1 MSGILT
7 QCDKYDGLFEGT
19 LSGSEIE
26 QIFRGLLPTA
36 NAVLDKKYDNISADD
51 EVKKAVLE
59 FREQNAERSE
69 FNYYYEIPLEDR
81 FLLLRFFFLDNQD
94 LNDMW
99 KASKQGFEW
108 MILDAIYNEGKIQE
122 IHQKMKKPVKRFL
135 VSAL

>member
-1 MSGILT
+1 M
-7 QCDKYDGLFEGT
+7 
-19 LSGSEIE
+19 
-26 QIFRGLLPTA
+26 LPTA

-81 FLLLRFFFLDNQD
+81 FLLLRLFFLDNQD

-99 KASKQGFEW
+99 KASKQGFE
-108 MILDAIYNEGKIQE
+108 
-122 IHQKMKKPVKRFL
+122 
-135 VSAL
+135 